1 MAIDKKVE
9 YLGRILKR
17 VGNFSMNTFN
27 DRLIFQKTVY
37 LIQEFGIYLG
47 YKNFSW
53 YLRGPYSSELTK
65 IGFKLKDVY
74 DELPKSGRFTDDDVE
89 ARFKE
94 FLEFIQDKKENDECL
109 ELLASLHWAKK
120 KNPDKDKDAIIQF
133 LIGLKPKLSIENY
146 EHAWDCLESYNLI
159 DS

>member
-1 MAIDKKVE
+1 ME
-9 YLGRILKR
+9 
-17 VGNFSMNTFN
+17 TFN

-65 IGFKLKDVY
+65 IGFELKDVY
-74 DELPKSGRFTDDDVE
+74 DELPQSGRFTDDDVE

-94 FLEFIQDKKENDECL
+94 FL
-109 ELLASLHWAKK
+109 AKK
-120 KNPDKDKDAIIQF
+120 KNPDKDEDAITQF
-133 LIGLKPKLSIENY
+133 LIGLKPNLSIENY
-146 EHAWDCLESYNLI
+146 EHAWNYLERYNLI